1 MWGAPW
7 ASCSDPVNDFAEALR
22 ATIAGA
28 AASVLP
34 RRYWGRFELP
44 VTGTAW
50 ISAIATIA
58 LGVFLGVHGY
68 LRFVQTL
75 GDVAASQAIEL
86 SYQIVEGRAQATNPG
101 IPFVSSMLGLF
112 AFVLT
117 PLGFV
122 AAYLVASG
130 LIRALGSA
138 MGQPTGDPLLT
149 LVDEW
154 YSKRRAQD
162 EAEKARL
169 ERNALEG
176 PELPDE
182 LVVGPEA
189 GFPEADWIVIASR
202 LKLGWERGVFVVT
215 PDRWYRLDDA
225 IDRHTRDGLRRFYVL
240 IAAGQAEVIRRSVF
254 YEHPRLSAGVGG
266 NAETA
271 ASAADMAKD

>member
-1 MWGAPW
+1 
-7 ASCSDPVNDFAEALR
+7 VNDFDAALR
-22 ATIAGA
+22 AIAAGVAGA

-34 RRYWGRFELP
+34 RRYWGRFDLP
-44 VTGTAW
+44 VTGSAW
-50 ISAIATIA
+50 MSAIVTIA

-75 GDVAASQAIEL
+75 GDIAASQAIEL
-86 SYQIVEGRAQATNPG
+86 SHQIVEGRAPAVNPG
-101 IPFVSSMLGLF
+101 IPFVSSVLGLF

-117 PLGFV
+117 PTGFV
-122 AAYLVASG
+122 AAYLAASG
-130 LIRALGSA
+130 LIRALGSVA
-138 MGQPTGDPLLT
+138 GQPAGDPLLT
-149 LVDEW
+149 LVDGW
-154 YSKRRAQD
+154 YEKRRARD
-162 EAEKARL
+162 EAEEARL

-202 LKLGWERGVFVVT
+202 LKLGWERGAFVVT

-225 IDRHTRDGLRRFYVL
+225 FDRHTRDGLRRFYVL

-254 YEHPRLSAGVGG
+254 YEHPRLSGGVSG

-271 ASAADMAKD
+271 ASASDMAKD